1 MSSVRWS
8 IIVGS
13 DTDRALRL
21 YLTRKGGKKVD
32 ISRFVDEAVQARLV
46 ELTVRSIKKRNRK
59 YSQKKILSAIDGA
72 LKAA

>member
-13 DTDRALRL
+13 DTDRVLRS
-21 YLTRKGGKKVD
+21 YLTRKGGSKAD
-32 ISRFVDEAVQARLV
+32 MSRFVDEAVQARLV

-72 LKAA
+72 LKVA